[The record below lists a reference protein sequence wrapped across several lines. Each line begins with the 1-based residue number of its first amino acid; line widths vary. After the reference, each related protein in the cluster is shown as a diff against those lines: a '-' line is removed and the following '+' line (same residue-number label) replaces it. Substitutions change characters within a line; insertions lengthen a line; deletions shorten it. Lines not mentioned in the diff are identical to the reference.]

1 MVEENQQELIDKL
14 SMFEQQIRQ
23 FQEQINAIENGIVE
37 LEALG
42 FGLDEIKNPEGKE
55 IMAPVG
61 RGIFVKSKII
71 SNDFI
76 VDVGGKNL
84 VTKSVSETKEMI
96 NEQVEKLRSVK
107 GELETGLEEIGKE
120 AERIIGNGK

>member
-1 MVEENQQELIDKL
+1 
-14 SMFEQQIRQ
+14 MFEQQIRQ

>member
-1 MVEENQQELIDKL
+1 
-14 SMFEQQIRQ
+14 MFEQQIRQ
-23 FQEQINAIENGIVE
+23 LQEQINAIENGIVE

-42 FGLDEIKNPEGKE
+42 FGLDEIKSPEGKE
-55 IMAPVG
+55 IMTPVG

-84 VTKSVSETKEMI
+84 VTKSVSETQEMI
-96 NEQVEKLRSVK
+96 NEQVEKLKSVK

>member
-1 MVEENQQELIDKL
+1 MVEENQQELIYKL